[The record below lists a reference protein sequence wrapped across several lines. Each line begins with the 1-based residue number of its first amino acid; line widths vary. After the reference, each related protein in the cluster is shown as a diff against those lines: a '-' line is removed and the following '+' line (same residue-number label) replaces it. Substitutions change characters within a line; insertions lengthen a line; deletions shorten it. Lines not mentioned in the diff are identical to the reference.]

1 MEDQYEGV
9 GKAFVNHYYHVF
21 DNERASLISLYQP
34 TSLLNFEGQKFQGLE
49 EISTKING
57 LPFDQCRHLI
67 STIDSQPSF
76 VNGGV
81 IVFVSGSLQLAG
93 EEHQLR
99 FSQMFHLIPTTQGSY
114 FVQNDIFR
122 LNYC

>member
-1 MEDQYEGV
+1 MEDYEGL
-9 GKAFVNHYYHVF
+9 GTSFVIHYYNLF
-21 DNERASLISLYQP
+21 DNERPSLISLYQP
-34 TSLLNFEGQKFQGLE
+34 TSLLTFEGQKFQGVE
-49 EISTKING
+49 EISNKINS
-57 LPFDQCRHLI
+57 LPFNQCLHSI
-67 STIDSQPSF
+67 STIDTQPSSI
-76 VNGGV
+76 NGGI